1 MKHLL
6 FCSKFSNSKYFDSVS
21 PCNSPMKQVL
31 TITVLLETG
40 EEGLQAPVWAN
51 TGLLPER
58 AAASHLERRPAQV
71 TQSHVSV
78 YGPARLAKHSFWA
91 RPVPLNLSSAN

>member
-51 TGLLPER
+51 TGLLPEQ
-58 AAASHLERRPAQV
+58 AAASPQSPLHWNGDPPRSPRVMYLFTAQRDL
-71 TQSHVSV
+71 QSI
-78 YGPARLAKHSFWA
+78 
-91 RPVPLNLSSAN
+91 LSGQDLFL